1 MAVGYSSDFEECER
15 QSVRYDHRGAAAMI
29 HPVLWLCLLAQPQA
43 VEPAPSAEA
52 LTLLRAGIEAE
63 KRHDEDA
70 AIAAFR
76 KASEIAP
83 DSSLI
88 FVRLGGA
95 YMKKG
100 DYADAIPPL
109 KRAEEIAPDAPGVH
123 QMLGFALLAQGYSK
137 EAIPQLE
144 KSREYGALGIAQ
156 LQSGQPAEAAANF
169 QLALAQNP
177 NDPDLLYYLSKASA
191 ALASQ
196 SLDKL
201 LSLAPDSPRSHQAL
215 GQHYFSMKMYPQA
228 RKEYE
233 RALAMRP
240 DLPGLRLELGQVFA
254 ATSQWEPAEEQFR
267 TEAELQPGNAEAAYR
282 LGDAL
287 LHQGKMKEAA
297 SELRRSDKLSPDM
310 PETLYALGKST
321 AVSDPAA
328 AAKAFLR
335 ITELERATPLA
346 AQAYLALAEIHRKQG
361 KTELAAREM
370 QEYRRIQASA
380 PAPVN

>member
-1 MAVGYSSDFEECER
+1 MSHAL
-15 QSVRYDHRGAAAMI
+15 
-29 HPVLWLCLLAQPQA
+29 LWLCLLAQTQSS
-43 VEPAPSAEA
+43 EPAPSAEA

-63 KRHDEDA
+63 NRRDEDA
-70 AIAAFR
+70 AIASFS
-76 KASEIAP
+76 KASELAP
-83 DSSLI
+83 GSSLI

-100 DYADAIPPL
+100 DYADAIAPL
-109 KRAEEIAPDAPGVH
+109 KRAAEIAPDAPTVH
-123 QMLGFALLAQGYSK
+123 QLLGFALLAQGYSK
-137 EAIPQLE
+137 QAISHLE
-144 KSREYGALGIAQ
+144 KSGDSGALGIAQ
-156 LQSGQPAEAAANF
+156 LQNGQPSEAAANF

-215 GQHYFSMKMYPQA
+215 GQHYFSVKMYPEA

-233 RALAMRP
+233 RALTMRP

-254 ATSQWEPAEEQFR
+254 ATSQWERAEEQFR
-267 TEAELQPGNAEAAYR
+267 GEVALQPGNAEAAYR

-287 LHQGKMKEAA
+287 LQQGKMREAA
-297 SELRRSDKLSPDM
+297 SELRRSDELNPDM
-310 PETLYALGKST
+310 SETLYAFGKST

-328 AAKAFLR
+328 AAKAFFR
-335 ITELERATPLA
+335 ITELEKATPLA

-361 KTELAAREM
+361 KTELAAGEM
-370 QEYRRIQASA
+370 QEYRRIQAL
-380 PAPVN
+380 APVLLR